1 MLTRNGIFA
10 LNSYHLIVILA
21 QKFDIMVQKKIIAS
35 MAVFIMIAS
44 AAFVLVADDASADS
58 TYTERSVPIKTNM
71 PDKPSTITVRDY
83 ADTPYVPFVT
93 LDQIYNIHS
102 GKTMTVTPSNDGK
115 FTFKNPV
122 TNETAVFDAAKGT
135 LITKDFQ
142 KFILNVEES
151 EAVYKFMK
159 VEEKKELK
167 DPAPKL
173 LDLGAY
179 EIPYYVEEKN
189 VYFPLTTVNDILMN
203 QEVLYLGYMKGTAY
217 ELNAVDVLSQGP
229 LVQEI
234 LQGTVEDMKA
244 LSPRDAALAKFTYN
258 ELCFA
263 LDNNFGKSETSKL
276 GPNMQKDKLDV
287 VLDKYNSTTKK
298 IKGWIQSTDPI
309 EYYAGVYLLGL
320 YLDDGGHT
328 GYFLGLDL
336 IEAGNPELA
345 AKIKAVYKG
354 EEVPQVIN
362 RGALGQTIIK
372 PVRESIFGTDTY
384 HEKGDTAIY
393 ALDQFSVDSQAWID
407 FYEKGRTGDLP
418 NDTVG
423 NAIKALNK
431 AKANPAIKNFVFDF
445 SCNTGGD
452 SGAAMAIISLV
463 SGDYSYYRG
472 MFSDSGEQTYIK
484 YIIDTN
490 LDGKFDEKDLQKQYD
505 FKFGIITTTA
515 AYSCG
520 NLVPVLLK
528 EHGVVIIGETTGGGS
543 HPMEAGALPDGF
555 LYHLS
560 STNDMADSTWK
571 SVETGAKPD
580 YVLVDSFSD
589 NPDYSVLYDIDK
601 ISELM
606 NKSKSYD
613 EETMRNVLTG
623 VVVVIAIVCALAY
636 ELRKNH

>member
-1 MLTRNGIFA
+1 MMQKKLVAA
-10 LNSYHLIVILA
+10 LAVI
-21 QKFDIMVQKKIIAS
+21 IMV
-35 MAVFIMIAS
+35 AS
-44 AAFVLVADDASADS
+44 AAFVLAAEDVSADS
-58 TYTERSVPIKTNM
+58 SYTERSVPIKTNL

-83 ADTPYVPFVT
+83 AETPYVPFVT
-93 LDQIYNIHS
+93 LDQIYNLHS

-122 TNETAVFDAAKGT
+122 TNETALFDAAKGT
-135 LITKDFQ
+135 LVTKDFQ
-142 KFILNVEES
+142 KFILSVKES
-151 EAVYKFMK
+151 ENVYKFMQ
-159 VEEKKELK
+159 VEEKKTLK
-167 DPAPKL
+167 DPAPKI

-179 EIPYYVEEKN
+179 EIPYYVEENN

-203 QEVLYLGYMKGTAY
+203 QEVMYLGYMKGTAY
-217 ELNAVDVLSQGP
+217 EMNVTDVLTQGP

-234 LQGTVEDMKA
+234 LQGTVEDMKTLA
-244 LSPRDAALAKFTYN
+244 PRDSALAKFTYN
-258 ELCFA
+258 ELCFV
-263 LDNNFGKSETSKL
+263 LDNNYGKSETSKL
-276 GPNMQKDKLDV
+276 GLDMQKDKLDV

-328 GYFLGLDL
+328 GYFLGLDM

-345 AKIKAVYKG
+345 AKIKAVYNG

-362 RGALGQTIIK
+362 RGALGQTVIK

-393 ALDQFSVDSQAWID
+393 ALDQFIVDSQAWID
-407 FYEKGRTGDLP
+407 FYEKGRTGALP

-423 NAIKALNK
+423 NAINALNK

-452 SGAAMAIISLV
+452 AGAAMAIISLV
-463 SGDYSYYRG
+463 TGDYSYFSS
-472 MFSDSGEQTYIK
+472 MFTDSGEQTYIK

-505 FKFGIITTTA
+505 FNFGIITTTA

-528 EHGVVIIGETTGGGS
+528 EYGVTIIGETTGGGS
-543 HPMEAGALPDGF
+543 HPMEAGALADGF
-555 LYHLS
+555 LFHLS
-560 STNDMADSTWK
+560 STSDMADSKWK
-571 SVETGAKPD
+571 SVETGAEPD

-589 NPDYSVLYDIDK
+589 NPDYSVLYDIEK

-606 NKSKSYD
+606 NKSKSSD
-613 EETMRNVLTG
+613 DNTMMYVIIG
-623 VVVVIAIVCALAY
+623 VIAAIVIVGALVFV
-636 ELRKNH
+636 LRRNH